1 MACGAAFSSLSLT
14 SMKIL
19 FLGDVMGRAGRK
31 AIAARL
37 PELKRAWGLDF
48 IVVNGENATGGMG
61 LTGAHAQGFFEAGA
75 DVVTLG
81 DHAFDQRD
89 MLKAIEAEPRIIRP
103 LNFSKVA
110 PGVGARLFT
119 AANGKKVFV
128 AQALGQVF
136 MKRPFS
142 DPFSALDAALK
153 AAPLGQAADAVIV
166 DFHAEVTSEKMAMGH
181 WLDGRASLVVGT
193 HTHVPTADA
202 RILDKG
208 TACLT
213 DAGMCGDYNSVI
225 GMEPLE
231 PMRRFLTGMSKGRFT
246 PAAGEATLSGVYI
259 ETDAGRATRI
269 EPVRIGGLLQQQG
282 PAAL

>member
-1 MACGAAFSSLSLT
+1 MACGAAFSRLSLNP
-14 SMKIL
+14 MKIL

-37 PELKRAWGLDF
+37 PELKRTWALDF

-103 LNFSKVA
+103 LNFAKTA

-119 AANGKKVFV
+119 AANGQKVFV

-136 MKRPFS
+136 MKRPFD

-153 AAPLGQAADAVIV
+153 AAPLGQLADAVIV

-202 RILDKG
+202 RILAKG

-259 ETDAGRATRI
+259 ETDAGKATRI

-282 PAAL
+282 PSPL

>member
-1 MACGAAFSSLSLT
+1 MACEGLFSPLSLNP
-14 SMKIL
+14 MKIL

-37 PELKRAWGLDF
+37 PEMKRAWGLDF
-48 IVVNGENATGGMG
+48 VVVNGENATGGMG

-103 LNFSKVA
+103 LNYAKTA
-110 PGVGARLFT
+110 PGMGARLYT

-136 MKRPFS
+136 MKRPFD

-153 AAPLGQAADAVIV
+153 AAPLGQVADVVIV

-202 RILDKG
+202 RILEKG

-246 PAAGEATLSGVYI
+246 PAAGEATLCGVYI
-259 ETDAGRATRI
+259 ETEKGKATRI
-269 EPVRIGGLLQQQG
+269 EPVRMGGLLQQQG
-282 PAAL
+282 PSKL

>member
-1 MACGAAFSSLSLT
+1 
-14 SMKIL
+14 MKIL

-31 AIAARL
+31 AIAEHL
-37 PELKRAWGLDF
+37 PKLRAAWGLDF
-48 IVVNGENATGGMG
+48 VVVNGENATGGMG
-61 LTGAHAQGFFEAGA
+61 LTGPHAQGFFEAGA

-103 LNFSKVA
+103 LNYAKTA

-119 AANGKKVFV
+119 ARGGQKVFV

-136 MKRPFS
+136 MKRPFD

-153 AAPLGQAADAVIV
+153 AAPLGQAAEAVIV

-193 HTHVPTADA
+193 HTHVPTSDA

-231 PMRRFLTGMSKGRFT
+231 PMRRFLTGMSKARFT
-246 PAAGEATLSGVYI
+246 PASGEATLSGVYI
-259 ETDAGRATRI
+259 ETDAGKATRI
-269 EPVRIGGLLQQQG
+269 EPVRIGGLLQQHG
-282 PAAL
+282 PSPL

>member
-1 MACGAAFSSLSLT
+1 
-14 SMKIL
+14 MKIL

-31 AIAARL
+31 AIAERL
-37 PELKRAWGLDF
+37 PLMRKAWNLDF
-48 IVVNGENATGGMG
+48 VVVNGENATGGMG

-89 MLKAIEAEPRIIRP
+89 MLTSIEKEPRIIRP
-103 LNFSKVA
+103 LNFAKTA
-110 PGVGARLFT
+110 PGVGARLFN
-119 AANGKKVFV
+119 APNGKKVFV

-136 MKRPFS
+136 MKRPFD
-142 DPFSALDAALK
+142 DPFSALDSALK
-153 AAPLGQAADAVIV
+153 AAPLGKTADAVIV

-202 RILDKG
+202 RILEKG

-231 PMRRFLTGMSKGRFT
+231 PLRRFLTGMSKTRFT
-246 PAAGEATLSGVYI
+246 PATGEATLAGVYI
-259 ETDAGRATRI
+259 ETDSSGKASRI
-269 EPVRIGGLLQQQG
+269 DPVRDGGLLAPQG
-282 PAAL
+282 PASL

>member
-1 MACGAAFSSLSLT
+1 MPCDARFSTLSLNP
-14 SMKIL
+14 MKIL

-37 PELKRAWGLDF
+37 PELKRAWALDF

-89 MLKAIEAEPRIIRP
+89 MLKAIEVEPRIIRP
-103 LNFSKVA
+103 LNFAKTA

-119 AANGKKVFV
+119 AANGKRVFV

-136 MKRPFS
+136 MKRPFD

-153 AAPLGQAADAVIV
+153 AAPLGQMADAVIV

-202 RILDKG
+202 RILSKG

-259 ETDAGRATRI
+259 ETDQGKATRI
-269 EPVRIGGLLQQQG
+269 DPVRIGGLLQQQG
-282 PAAL
+282 PSPL

>member
-1 MACGAAFSSLSLT
+1 LACGAAFSSLSLT